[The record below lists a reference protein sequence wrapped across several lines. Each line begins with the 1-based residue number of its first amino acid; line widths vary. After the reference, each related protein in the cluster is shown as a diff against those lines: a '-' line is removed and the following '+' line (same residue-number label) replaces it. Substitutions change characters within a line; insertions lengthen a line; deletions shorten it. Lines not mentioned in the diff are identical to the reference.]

1 MNAYS
6 DTYLE
11 DVMDNLGSLLDGA
24 VRLGIPAGEFTE
36 MFLRSEVCAGIEA
49 GHPRYLAG
57 LSGPE
62 MLYLI
67 LSKERDDVPN
77 LSSGFETSIS
87 SPEYWAFQALA
98 YLQWETGEPFRFLIR
113 NGLDIDTLLSFYPTM
128 HEADLSVWTEVAL
141 HRIEAFQ
148 RENAPALK
156 RLRRSAGLTQEDL
169 ARRSGVT
176 LRMVRAY
183 EQRTQDLSRAEY
195 RTILRIAH
203 ALHCSPADLFAA

>member
-11 DVMDNLGSLLDGA
+11 DVMDNLGSMLDGA
-24 VRLGIPAGEFTE
+24 VRLGIPAGKFTE
-36 MFLRSEVCAGIEA
+36 MFLRSEVCAGIEV

-67 LSKERDDVPN
+67 LSKEMMDVP
-77 LSSGFETSIS
+77 ETSNIPQSVS
-87 SPEYWAFQALA
+87 SPEYWAFWALA
-98 YLQWETGEPFRFLIR
+98 YLQWETGEPFRFLLR
-113 NGLDIDTLLSFYPTM
+113 NGLDIDTILSLYPTM
-128 HEADLSVWTEVAL
+128 HEADLSAWEEVAL

-156 RLRRSAGLTQEDL
+156 RLRRSAGLTQETL
-169 ARRSGVT
+169 ARQSGVS
-176 LRMVRAY
+176 LRMIRAY
-183 EQRTQDLSRAEY
+183 EQRTQDLSKAEY

-203 ALHCSPADLFAA
+203 ALHCTPADLLAA

>member
-11 DVMDNLGSLLDGA
+11 DVMDNLGSMLDGA

-67 LSKERDDVPN
+67 LSKEMKDGP
-77 LSSGFETSIS
+77 ETAGIPQSVS
-87 SPEYWAFQALA
+87 SPEYWAFWALA
-98 YLQWETGEPFRFLIR
+98 YLQWETGEPFRFLLR
-113 NGLDIDTLLSFYPTM
+113 NGLDVDTLLSFYPTM
-128 HEADLSVWTEVAL
+128 HEAGLSVWTEVAL